1 MNRNLVRWIVL
12 VVLLTSMALV
22 TLACGAGRQPA
33 AGATRPTLATPKFR
47 FQATSVIAVPTAA
60 TPAATATVG
69 PDLAQGKT
77 IYERR
82 CAACHGPDGSGIE
95 GKGKK
100 IAGTQLDAAGFTNI
114 LRTADNG
121 RLGQSHIF
129 GPGAISPNGVENLR
143 LYLQSLP

>member
-1 MNRNLVRWIVL
+1 MNRNPVRWIVL
-12 VVLLTSMALV
+12 AILLMSVAAAA
-22 TLACGAGRQPA
+22 LACGAGRRPSA
-33 AGATRPTLATPKFR
+33 EATRPTLATPKFR

-60 TPAATATVG
+60 TPGATATVG

-82 CAACHGPDGSGIE
+82 CAACHGPDGAGIE

-100 IAGTQLDAAGFTNI
+100 IAGAQLDAVEFTNI

-129 GPGAISPNGVENLR
+129 GPGAISPTGVENLR

>member
-1 MNRNLVRWIVL
+1 MNQNPVRWIVL
-12 VVLLTSMALV
+12 AILLTSMATA
-22 TLACGAGRQPA
+22 TLACGAGRRPSA
-33 AGATRPTLATPKFR
+33 EATRPTIATPKFR

-60 TPAATATVG
+60 TPEATATVG

-77 IYERR
+77 IYEKR
-82 CAACHGPDGSGIE
+82 CAACHGPDGAGIE

-100 IAGTQLDAAGFTNI
+100 IAGIQLDAAGFTNV